1 MAIRK
6 AEGERRSTS
15 FPLEDDRHI
24 SRLARKGSLE
34 LWGYRNSD
42 LHRRDSLGYGMK
54 AVIPGELE
62 VTSLTLGL
70 GALGNAL
77 KGCEENPP
85 PRDLLARFIAGCPN
99 KPNSVYS

>member
-1 MAIRK
+1 MREVPRKAGVYYYNKKMGIRK

-34 LWGYRNSD
+34 LWGYRNSY
-42 LHRRDSLGYGMK
+42 LHRRDSQGYGMK

-62 VTSLTLGL
+62 VTSLSL
-70 GALGNAL
+70 GAPW
-77 KGCEENPP
+77 NP
-85 PRDLLARFIAGCPN
+85 
-99 KPNSVYS
+99 K